1 MKNSAIFCVVACAL
15 AVSAPATAQLSSG
28 GGPIQVKAERSE
40 VLDREKKV
48 VISGNVDIIQG
59 ESRLQ
64 ADRVVLNYT
73 GAGTSRTEGL
83 GGGFGDI
90 KSMEASGE
98 VFYVTPDLKANGQ
111 NGVYDAVNETIKLGG
126 EEVILLRGEDVARG
140 KCLVIELAAGRTNLY
155 GSPCGSEGSGRVIF
169 VIDQATASSAGN
181 R

>member
-1 MKNSAIFCVVACAL
+1 MKISAILCAAACAL
-15 AVSAPATAQLSSG
+15 ALAGPASAQLSSG
-28 GGPIQVKAERSE
+28 GGPIQVVAERSE
-40 VLDREKKV
+40 VLDPQKKV

-90 KSMEASGE
+90 RSMEATGN
-98 VFYVTPDLKANGQ
+98 VFYVTPELKANGQ
-111 NGVYDAVNETIKLGG
+111 EGVYDAVNETIKLGG

-155 GSPCGSEGSGRVIF
+155 GSPCGTEGSGRVVF
-169 VIDQATASSAGN
+169 VIDQSTAANASN